1 MSNKIDCR
9 IIQDLLPSYV
19 EGLTSEYT
27 NQVVEEHVKECE
39 SCSQMLQRM
48 QEPEKRINS
57 TEKEVDYM
65 KKVRN
70 KISGLIAISLIS
82 IGIFLLGVI
91 ASVMIYNRVVPKTYE
106 QVFSTAE
113 PEWFIAHHSFS
124 DCEIDIFD
132 FEAEEFKE
140 MLKTCKYYYEGSQ
153 GNVIYGDMFVVSVG
167 NDAGRIGEFII
178 TDEYKLYYDGKVY
191 DIRDSKPLWDYLDR
205 RITEEP
211 EWTVYEKAT
220 YKYLDGKYVME
231 TKSPD
236 EEAISIEFDL
246 DTKSFVLS
254 TGKFSSDLEIGSFSI
269 DGLVVTLNGNN
280 EYVFYIVGDEKTL
293 NFAAEKSDPLYVF
306 AQDTPIPSETY
317 FIKQ

>member
-1 MSNKIDCR
+1 MSNKLDCR

-19 EGLTSEYT
+19 DGLTSEYT
-27 NQVVEEHVKECE
+27 NQVVEEHVKSCE

-48 QEPEKRINS
+48 QEPEQRINS

-82 IGIFLLGVI
+82 IGIFLLGAI

-106 QVFSTAE
+106 QVFSAE
-113 PEWFIAHHSFS
+113 QPEWYIAHHTFS
-124 DCEIDIFD
+124 DHEIDIID
-132 FEAEEFKE
+132 YEAEVYREILQSSKF
-140 MLKTCKYYYEGSQ
+140 YYEGFE
-153 GNVIYGDMFVVSVG
+153 GNVIYGDMFRIMVG
-167 NDAGRIGEFII
+167 NNQGQLYDFKI

-236 EEAISIEFDL
+236 EEAISIEFNL

-293 NFAAEKSDPLYVF
+293 NFAADKSDPLYVF